1 MYTLLPL
8 LSTEI
13 YEGPFSVAL
22 VASPPSPLAPIA
34 AVLATPVPAKVVM
47 MLVVRLT
54 RLTLLLSE
62 SPMYKYCPLLSIAS
76 PYG

>member
-8 LSTEI
+8 LSTDM

-22 VASPPSPLAPIA
+22 VASPPSPLAPVA
-34 AVLATPVPAKVVM
+34 ALVAPVPAKVVM

-54 RLTLLLSE
+54 RLTLLFQE

-76 PYG
+76 PVG